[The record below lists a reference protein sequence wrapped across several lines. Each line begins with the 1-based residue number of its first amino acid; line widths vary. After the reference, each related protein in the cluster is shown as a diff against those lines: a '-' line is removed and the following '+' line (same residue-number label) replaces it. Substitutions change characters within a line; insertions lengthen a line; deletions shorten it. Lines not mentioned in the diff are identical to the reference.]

1 MKFISVKVKRGSK
14 NIKTIL
20 LKIKQ
25 KTVDL
30 LRLFTLIIILNILII
45 NFFYILLLNLKLN
58 GKKRNDHS

>member
-14 NIKTIL
+14 NIKTIF

>member
-14 NIKTIL
+14 NIKTIF

-30 LRLFTLIIILNILII
+30 LRLFTLIIILNILIN